1 MFGSVI
7 LEVGIGIIFVLLLVS
22 IITTAVR
29 EGLESWLKSR
39 AAFLEHGIREMLHDR
54 HAVGI
59 ARSFYNHPLINGLY
73 AGVYEPRAG
82 TERPTSL
89 TPGHALPTYI
99 PTRSVALALMDIA
112 ARGHPDNPSAS
123 DGSSPVL
130 TLANVRA
137 NVMNIEN
144 APVQRVL
151 LTAIDTSQGDIDKAV
166 ANIAAWYDSG
176 MDRVSGAYK
185 RATQKLLFAI
195 GLAVAI
201 VLNVNPLTIADY
213 LYHDSSARA
222 AIVARAEVAAK
233 DSIFVKNPAPYR
245 EARAALDSLRLP
257 IGWAGVH
264 FWWSDVHIKFF
275 QSDSAKRADRIAAL
289 TPRPAR
295 VVAARSPWDDI
306 VSPLIGWFM
315 TGLAA
320 TLGAPFWF
328 DLLNKVMVVRST
340 VKPHEKSPEESSEDR
355 QTDASKAKIA
365 AGDVG
370 SGAPA
375 VGAAPPPPAEGAAQS
390 GAPAASQATPAPAT
404 AAAPTD
410 PEADVDGCDVE
421 MDSASITADEELP
434 QATGGVA

>member
-7 LEVGIGIIFVLLLVS
+7 LEVGIGIIFVFLLVS
-22 IITTAVR
+22 VITTAIR
-29 EGLESWLKSR
+29 EGIESWLKTR

-59 ARSFYNHPLINGLY
+59 ARTFYNHPLINGLY
-73 AGVYEPRAG
+73 AGNYDPREG
-82 TERPTSL
+82 TERPSSL
-89 TPGHALPTYI
+89 TPGHRLPTYI

-112 ARGHPDNPSAS
+112 ARGHLDNPTAS
-123 DGSSPVL
+123 DGSAPVL

-151 LTAIDTSQGDIDKAV
+151 LTAIDTAQGDIDKAV

-185 RATQKLLFAI
+185 RATQKLLFGI
-195 GLAVAI
+195 GLLVAI
-201 VLNVNPLTIADY
+201 ALNVNPLTIADY
-213 LYHDSSARA
+213 LYHDSSART

-233 DSIFVKNPAPYR
+233 DSIFVKNPAPYM

-257 IGWAGVH
+257 IGWAG
-264 FWWSDVHIKFF
+264 
-275 QSDSAKRADRIAAL
+275 
-289 TPRPAR
+289 TRPSFAEMQIR
-295 VVAARSPWDDI
+295 PWDNV
-306 VSPLIGWFM
+306 VSPLIGWFIA
-315 TGLAA
+315 GLAA

-370 SGAPA
+370 SGSPA
-375 VGAAPPPPAEGAAQS
+375 VGAAPPPLAAGTQPGA
-390 GAPAASQATPAPAT
+390 APAATQATPAPAT
-404 AAAPTD
+404 AAPPSD
-410 PEADVDGCDVE
+410 PEADVDGCDVGME
-421 MDSASITADEELP
+421 AASVTADEDLP